1 MTSTPSLPTEKSL
14 DALQTWREDIFDVV
28 IRIVAITA
36 SVAYIANLLL
46 TYKTSSA
53 ELLFAYTIAYLLILI
68 SAFASRVPTLYRI
81 YIFIIIIFAVGVLS
95 SLEYAAIGDG
105 RVWII
110 LAVFLAVVFL
120 GQKVGLFFTIFATS
134 VWALIG
140 YLFIASI
147 IPEPTVT
154 NQFTF
159 STWVGITIS
168 LFAVSII
175 ATFSISALLSK
186 LNMSVEE
193 SQSLAKKS
201 EEQGK
206 ELAKQHATLERRTAT
221 LDISAKISR
230 KLASLI
236 AHESILKQTPTLL
249 RAEFEL
255 NSAAIFLLEPD
266 NVLRLAS
273 SKGWNE
279 QVYPAKDYRLSLD
292 EDIVGLAIKEK
303 EAYTNVNAR
312 IGLQSILPTTRAHVA
327 LPLRGRKGVVGALV
341 LQSTTRDFF
350 GEERVDILQIFA
362 DQAALLLDNASLL
375 AQRESA
381 IKAERQAYGSMTQSA
396 WKNFLQSQNYGAYR
410 RDEKGLSLL
419 PAKAFVHSD
428 EGKVECEHVP
438 IRIRGKIIGYV
449 DAHKPKNRAW
459 TASEKELL
467 HILTSR
473 LETAMDGARLY
484 QDSQE
489 QAEKDRI
496 INKTSVR
503 MRESLDVKG
512 VLKIAANELRENLGI
527 AEAEVWLTD
536 NYLQE
541 DHADSVFE
549 SAEKEDE

>member
-1 MTSTPSLPTEKSL
+1 MTSTPSLPTKKSL
-14 DALQTWREDIFDVV
+14 DTLQTWREDIFNIV

-68 SAFASRVPTLYRI
+68 SAFASQIPTVYRI
-81 YIFIIIIFAVGVLS
+81 YIFIFIIFAVGVLS
-95 SLEYAAIGDG
+95 SLQYAAIGDG

-110 LAVFLAVVFL
+110 LAIFLAIVFL
-120 GQKVGLFFTIFATS
+120 GQKVGLFFTVFATS
-134 VWALIG
+134 VWILIG

-147 IPEPTVT
+147 IPKPAITE
-154 NQFTF
+154 QFTF
-159 STWVGITIS
+159 SMWSGITIS
-168 LFAVSII
+168 LFIVGII
-175 ATFSISALLSK
+175 ATFSISALLSR

-193 SQSLAKKS
+193 SHSLAKKS

-206 ELAKQHATLERRTAT
+206 ELAKQYATLEKRSAI
-221 LDISAKISR
+221 LDSSAKISR
-230 KLASLI
+230 KLTSLI
-236 AHESILKQTPTLL
+236 AYEDILKETPPLL

-255 NSAAIFLLEPD
+255 SSVAVFLLEPD

-279 QVYPAKDYRLSLD
+279 QVYPAQDYRLSLD

-327 LPLRGRKGVVGALV
+327 LPLRGKKGVVGALV

-350 GEERVDILQIFA
+350 EEGKVDVLEIFA
-362 DQAALLLDNASLL
+362 DQLALLLDNANLL
-375 AQRESA
+375 AQKESA
-381 IKAERQAYGSMTQSA
+381 LRSERQAYGNVTQSA

-410 RDEKGLSLL
+410 RDKKGLSLL
-419 PAKAFVHSD
+419 PAKAFLHSD
-428 EGKVECEHVP
+428 EEKVEREYVP

-449 DAHKPKNRAW
+449 DAHKAKDRAW

-489 QAEKDRI
+489 QAERERMI
-496 INKTSVR
+496 SEASAR
-503 MRESLDVKG
+503 MRETLNIESVLAVAAQEFRDSLG
-512 VLKIAANELRENLGI
+512 M
-527 AEAEVWLTD
+527 AETEIWINAEDIL
-536 NYLQE
+536 
-541 DHADSVFE
+541 ADAS
-549 SAEKEDE
+549 KETR